1 MLPSG
6 RCIVDLSRMLALVV
20 TCATALT
27 LGLARPGA
35 AEIDA
40 RLESVSVEPASRDR
54 AVYPLPSTLSQF
66 LPMWR
71 GALEDAVT
79 RLGIFNPSAPR
90 RLLLSVKVL
99 EFSLS
104 GKILTVFARYQL
116 FDNPPGAPVF
126 AADIM
131 SNQGMSSLATG
142 VTSLEDPAVATQNRT
157 EVIRAIQDNITQFI
171 DQLEAYARGLP
182 RSVGPRG

>member
-1 MLPSG
+1 MPPSG
-6 RCIVDLSRMLALVV
+6 RCIVDLTRMLAFAV
-20 TCATALT
+20 TCATALM
-27 LGLARPGA
+27 LGVARPAA

-40 RLESVSVEPASRDR
+40 QLASVRVEPASRELT
-54 AVYPLPSTLSQF
+54 VYPLPSTLSQF

-71 GALEDAVT
+71 GALEDALA
-79 RLGIFNPSAPR
+79 RLGIFSPSAPR
-90 RLLLSVKVL
+90 RLSLSVRVL

-104 GKILTVFARYQL
+104 GKILVVLARYEL
-116 FDNPPGAPVF
+116 FGNPPGAPVF
-126 AADIM
+126 GADIL

-171 DQLEAYARGLP
+171 DQLGAYAGGRP